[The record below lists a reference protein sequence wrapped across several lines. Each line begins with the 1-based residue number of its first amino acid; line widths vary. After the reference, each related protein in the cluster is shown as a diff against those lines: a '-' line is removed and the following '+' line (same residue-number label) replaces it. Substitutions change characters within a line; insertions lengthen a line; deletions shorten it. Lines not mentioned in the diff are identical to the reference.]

1 MQVTKTAVVLLSG
14 GIDSST
20 TLAIAKNLGFSIF
33 ALTFNYGQTHQAE
46 LQSAKKLAEQ
56 IGVARHLI
64 FKLDLA
70 DLVSSALTGDSE
82 IPKMR
87 TIKNISS
94 EIPTTYVPGRNLV
107 FLSIALSWAETIGSY
122 DIFIGANSI
131 DYSGY
136 PDCRPEFIKTFQ
148 KCANLATKAGVEGK
162 NLTIHA
168 PLISMSKGEIIKKGI
183 ELGVDYSLSHSCY
196 DPDSLGRACG
206 VCDSCMLRMKGFQ
219 EAGVEDPIDYI
230 T

>member
-1 MQVTKTAVVLLSG
+1 MQESKKAVVLLSG

-20 TLAIAKNLGFSIF
+20 TLAIAKSLGFSVF
-33 ALTFNYGQTHQAE
+33 ALTFNYGQTHQVE
-46 LQSAKKLAEQ
+46 LDSAKKIARL
-56 IGVARHLI
+56 IGVFQHVV

-70 DLVSSALTGDSE
+70 KLVSSALTGNMKIPKKRPIKDINSE
-82 IPKMR
+82 IP
-87 TIKNISS
+87 S
-94 EIPTTYVPGRNLV
+94 TYVPGRNLI

-136 PDCRPEFIKTFQ
+136 PDCRPEFIEAFQ
-148 KCANLATKAGVEGK
+148 ICTNLATKAGVEGK
-162 NLTIHA
+162 NITIHA

-183 ELGVDYSLSHSCY
+183 DLGIDYSQCHSCY

-206 VCDSCMLRMKGFQ
+206 SCDSCILRKNGFR
-219 EAGVEDPIDYI
+219 EAGIKDPTNYI